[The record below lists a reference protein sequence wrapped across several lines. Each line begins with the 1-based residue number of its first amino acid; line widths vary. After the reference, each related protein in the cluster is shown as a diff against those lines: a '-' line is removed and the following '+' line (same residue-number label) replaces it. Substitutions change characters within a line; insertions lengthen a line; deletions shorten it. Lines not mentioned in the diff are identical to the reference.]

1 MEKVFKIVSIND
13 EDDDYWLSRTEA
25 ERIEAVMIL
34 RERLYSLNKDL
45 TKHGR
50 RLLRVYKIVKLSQ
63 S

>member
-1 MEKVFKIVSIND
+1 MEKTFKIVSVND
-13 EDDDYWLSRTEA
+13 EEDNYWLSKTEA

-45 TKHGR
+45 TKHGK
-50 RLLRVYKIVKLSQ
+50 RLLRVYNIVKLSQ